1 MYFIQIKFYK
11 ALTIFLFMLSKKDVK
26 LYKAVLLHLSYGF
39 IFTAQYCFEKHQ
51 QETPNNGNKELTKG
65 KKQ

>member
-1 MYFIQIKFYK
+1 MKFYK